1 MKKFIIILFIVSS
14 IYLFSNKSEIV
25 IPNDAVR
32 FRIIANSN
40 TLEDQAIKTTIKNDL
55 INNVFPSIKSKEDI
69 KESIPIIKETINNYN
84 IDYDINYGMNY
95 FPEKE
100 YKGIK
105 YPKGNYESLVVT
117 LNNGLGDN
125 YWCVMYPSLCL
136 IESNNTNDVE
146 YKLLV
151 KEMINNYKNNVN

>member
-100 YKGIK
+100 YRGIK

-136 IESNNTNDVE
+136 IENNNTNDVE